1 MKPPRLHRK
10 KRDGYY
16 SLVFYDPN
24 TRKRKWVSLGT
35 QSRAQADRIAR
46 KLTRAFEDGDYD
58 PFGPKRFEVEKPTL
72 RKTVER
78 YLEEIEVRDVTRK
91 RYAGVLNLLLAD
103 TPAGLHI
110 DFVRASDLSGVIN
123 RPSSPASKRA
133 YLRTLRAFF
142 RWCVAEGLMPK
153 APTDEIKPAKLIRTA
168 PKFLSRE
175 EYVRLLEVVDDELF
189 RDLIRFAVGSG
200 MRLSEITN
208 LRHGDV
214 DEELGLIYVQTR
226 KDFTTKSGDR
236 TVPLSPLARDA
247 YDSRRH
253 AYPGRRVP
261 NSALIFTSKEGPL
274 STSYVSH
281 KVKRYLRKAGLDEA
295 YHFHTFRH
303 TFASWLRI
311 DGVGLDRIQEWL
323 GHSSITTTE
332 VYAHLSPENARDE
345 ILRSFPA

>member
-1 MKPPRLHRK
+1 MKPPRLQRR

-16 SLVFYDPN
+16 NLIFYDPN
-24 TRKRKWVSLGT
+24 TRRRKWVSLGT
-35 QSRAQADRIAR
+35 QSKAQAERIAR
-46 KLTRAFEDGDYD
+46 KYTRAYEDGEYD
-58 PFGPKRFEVEKPTL
+58 PFAPKRFEVEKPTL
-72 RKTVER
+72 RSTIER
-78 YLEEIEVRDVTRK
+78 YLEEKDVRPITRI
-91 RYAGVLNLLLAD
+91 RYAGVLRLLLKE

-110 DFVRASDLSGVIN
+110 DLVRAADLTRVVN
-123 RPSSPASKRA
+123 RPESPASRRA

-142 RWCVAEGLMPK
+142 RWCVAEGVISR
-153 APTDEIKPAKLIRTA
+153 APTDEIKPPKLIKTA
-168 PKFLSRE
+168 PKFLSRD
-175 EYVRLLEVVDDELF
+175 EYDHLLKVVDDELF
-189 RDLIRFAVGSG
+189 RDLIRFAIGSG
-200 MRLSEITN
+200 MRLSEISH

-226 KDFTTKSGDR
+226 KGFTTKSGDR

-247 YDSRRH
+247 YESRRFV
-253 AYPGRRVP
+253 YPGKRVP
-261 NSALIFTSKEGPL
+261 NTALIFSSKETPL
-274 STSYVSH
+274 STSYISH

-332 VYAHLSPENARDE
+332 IYAHLSPENARDE
-345 ILRSFPA
+345 ILRSFPV